1 MVTTRDKILSF
12 LRHRGPASATELSRA
27 LKLTPANI
35 RHHLRVLQKEGVVLP
50 IHFER
55 TGPKGRPAC
64 LYGLSEQQEAHNLDR
79 LCAAF
84 LELLRIR
91 FSSGEKTAFLRSLA
105 QQLVAD
111 QAILSQLHLTQRL
124 ILAIKALNQMSYQA
138 SWEAHREAPT
148 IKFSHCPYL
157 DLVEVFPELC
167 QMDVYLL
174 EALMKC
180 PVELVATRQRSPSGA
195 IVCRFRVRQSP

>member
-1 MVTTRDKILSF
+1 
-12 LRHRGPASATELSRA
+12 
-27 LKLTPANI
+27 
-35 RHHLRVLQKEGVVLP
+35 
-50 IHFER
+50 
-55 TGPKGRPAC
+55 
-64 LYGLSEQQEAHNLDR
+64 
-79 LCAAF
+79 
-84 LELLRIR
+84 
-91 FSSGEKTAFLRSLA
+91 
-105 QQLVAD
+105 
-111 QAILSQLHLTQRL
+111 
-124 ILAIKALNQMSYQA
+124 MSYQA